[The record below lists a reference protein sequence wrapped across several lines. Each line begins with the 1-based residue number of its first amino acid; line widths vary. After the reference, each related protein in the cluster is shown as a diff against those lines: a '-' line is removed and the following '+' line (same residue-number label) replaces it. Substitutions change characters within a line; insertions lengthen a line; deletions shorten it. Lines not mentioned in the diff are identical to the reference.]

1 MRLLALLTLL
11 ALFPLLV
18 QCAGSYD
25 SKPLAVLSNPSR
37 AQAWGPPRTT
47 QSADG
52 YEMAYVNP
60 SNPKEK
66 FTITGSKGMMPRFY
80 YPPNI
85 KGTRSGTTGEASE
98 SQKWNFA
105 KVNGKVVKW
114 YQSSFSTSEKPA
126 VFRSM
131 GVELANQTGGRGQY
145 RIEAEGTKNQVRTWI
160 SELRMTP

>member
-1 MRLLALLTLL
+1 MRLLALTILIP
-11 ALFPLLV
+11 LFPLLV

-25 SKPLAVLSNPSR
+25 AKPLAVLSNPSR
-37 AQAWGPPRTT
+37 AQAWGPPLTT
-47 QSADG
+47 QTANG

-66 FTITGSKGMMPRFY
+66 FTITGSKGMMPLFY

-85 KGTRSGTTGEASE
+85 KGNGTAGEVSE
-98 SQKWNFA
+98 SQKWKFA

-114 YQSSFSTSEKPA
+114 YQSSFPTSEKPA